1 MSTISFGI
9 AIYLSPNE
17 GIKRL
22 IDQMRAH
29 GFRTIVDEPGQ
40 VFHISLVNAETQ
52 DLDSICES
60 VLNDFIS
67 CGEIAFDGPC
77 QFDQRNVAYLKPCNP
92 AHAEIID
99 ANKTANE
106 LLIDMA
112 DVRPFYRPSKFT
124 PHMTLAGG
132 YDPDV
137 RDLISKFNTN
147 LAFSAKVIGYGIASW
162 FNGQITVHK
171 QWPQQGDSSEP
182 LTRPAGL

>member
-29 GFRTIVDEPGQ
+29 GFRTIEDEPGQ

-52 DLDSICES
+52 DLGSICES

-67 CGEIAFDGPC
+67 CSEITFDGPF
-77 QFDQRNVAYLKPCNP
+77 QFDQRNVSYLNPCNP
-92 AHAEIID
+92 AHAEIIA
-99 ANKTANE
+99 ANQKANE
-106 LLIDMA
+106 LLIDIA
-112 DVRPFYRPSKFT
+112 DVRPFYRPLKYT

-132 YDPDV
+132 YGPDM
-137 RDLISKFNTN
+137 RDIISKFDTD
-147 LAFSAKVIGYGIASW
+147 LTFSAKVIGYGIASW
-162 FNGQITVHK
+162 SNGHITVHK
-171 QWPQQGDSSEP
+171 QWPQQGGSSEP
-182 LTRPAGL
+182 QTRPAGL